1 VGAWIKLDSPVMPGH
16 DRKKIGA
23 CRGRSTK
30 NLMRPANIFLW
41 DVKCPITSFMI
52 IPTAEDCFKLLC
64 RLCVLATGIINEW
77 LFGDGG
83 QVQ

>member
-1 VGAWIKLDSPVMPGH
+1 
-16 DRKKIGA
+16 
-23 CRGRSTK
+23 
-30 NLMRPANIFLW
+30 MRPANIFLW